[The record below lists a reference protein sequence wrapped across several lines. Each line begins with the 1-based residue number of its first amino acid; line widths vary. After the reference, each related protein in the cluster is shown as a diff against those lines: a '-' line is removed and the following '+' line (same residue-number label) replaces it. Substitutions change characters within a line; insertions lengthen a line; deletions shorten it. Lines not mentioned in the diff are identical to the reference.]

1 MKFTDEHIEQ
11 YLSGNMSHTGALA
24 FKRKM
29 QQDDDFALEVQ
40 LHQLLVRGIRYAG
53 FCRNVFSES
62 TDE

>member
-11 YLSGNMSHTGALA
+11 YLKGNLSRTAASA

-29 QQDDDFALEVQ
+29 RQDDEFALEVH
-40 LHQLLVRGIRYAG
+40 LHQLLIRGIRYAG
-53 FCRNVFSES
+53 FCRNILGES